1 MSKKMIIR
9 LTPKYSL
16 KFDPSSFKLRP
27 GWQAV
32 SFDLADHLLS
42 WLLPIFILF
51 SLSFELF
58 SNSGGSVILDAVYAI
73 TVAGMALQLIKRVL
87 GKNEYLPQVPFDM
100 LLLTFTTIISVSLFY
115 HTAILKDQ
123 TNLWGGISLR
133 AISAISLIAYWFF
146 YYLLVANS
154 RDKRT
159 LGRFL
164 KLFFWAP
171 PLMGAVAL
179 ISFRIIPASV
189 SITLACLIPGFVI
202 LLLTQKKNLWLLLL
216 DLVLSVIIVLSSA
229 NTTAIFAVLITFI
242 LAFFTI
248 LITKRN
254 RILPMFRTLDK
265 ITKQELRRD
274 FLAVV
279 NKQALLLFFLLSLVL
294 SLFSL
299 FWFNRNL
306 STGFF
311 NGITLGLSS
320 LKFSGIIQ
328 VLIGN
333 GMADSAGGKIWQ
345 LIYSYGLV
353 PLLLLGYFLYRF
365 TRDQITLLK
374 SKLSLQI
381 SGLALALLS
390 FLLTLTIFALL
401 QNTGLELVIIL
412 SIFVVAVLTQLKQ
425 IYADK
430 SEYQYTRELNTLK
443 GVKGAR
449 KKLLYRISQFII
461 VALLLV
467 GSIYLLCSLNYIN
480 IFLTK

>member
-1 MSKKMIIR
+1 
-9 LTPKYSL
+9 
-16 KFDPSSFKLRP
+16 
-27 GWQAV
+27 
-32 SFDLADHLLS
+32 
-42 WLLPIFILF
+42 
-51 SLSFELF
+51 
-58 SNSGGSVILDAVYAI
+58 
-73 TVAGMALQLIKRVL
+73 
-87 GKNEYLPQVPFDM
+87 
-100 LLLTFTTIISVSLFY
+100 
-115 HTAILKDQ
+115 
-123 TNLWGGISLR
+123 
-133 AISAISLIAYWFF
+133 
-146 YYLLVANS
+146 
-154 RDKRT
+154 
-159 LGRFL
+159 
-164 KLFFWAP
+164 
-171 PLMGAVAL
+171 
-179 ISFRIIPASV
+179 
-189 SITLACLIPGFVI
+189 
-202 LLLTQKKNLWLLLL
+202 
-216 DLVLSVIIVLSSA
+216 VLSSA

-390 FLLTLTIFALL
+390 FLLTLTIFAFYFRGSSPDAIKTDLCRQIRISIHQGIKYFKGSQRCQEKVTL
-401 QNTGLELVIIL
+401 QNFPVYYCCTTVSWLN
-412 SIFVVAVLTQLKQ
+412 IFVMFF
-425 IYADK
+425 
-430 SEYQYTRELNTLK
+430 
-443 GVKGAR
+443 
-449 KKLLYRISQFII
+449 KLY
-461 VALLLV
+461 
-467 GSIYLLCSLNYIN
+467 
-480 IFLTK
+480 